1 MVRVSAHPSL
11 LFCYTGSPFRPVV
24 TDHIDASKVTMAGP
38 GLDRNGVRANTP
50 TGFKVDATKAG
61 GKAPLDVTIMPE
73 RGNWLL

>member
-1 MVRVSAHPSL
+1 M
-11 LFCYTGSPFRPVV
+11 V
-24 TDHIDASKVTMAGP
+24 TDHIDASKVTASGP

-73 RGNWLL
+73 RGEWSKCRNELSTDRKLL